1 MTLADII
8 LAGWFSTTKTRLIP
22 VVVVVVGNVDD
33 FICGNF
39 TVNNQVNVTMM
50 MLSCYYLTI
59 LPFFSV
65 YSEFS

>member
-22 VVVVVVGNVDD
+22 VVVVVGNVDD